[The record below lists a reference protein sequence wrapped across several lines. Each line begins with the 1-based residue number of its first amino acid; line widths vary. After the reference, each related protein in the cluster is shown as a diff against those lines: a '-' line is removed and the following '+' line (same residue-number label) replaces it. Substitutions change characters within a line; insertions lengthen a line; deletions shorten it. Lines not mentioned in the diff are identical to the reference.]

1 MRLHS
6 LVVIYGVSPSPEEGG
21 GERVRPEKL
30 LQVSIAAAGESH
42 IPAASRSSV
51 VRCYS

>member
-6 LVVIYGVSPSPEEGG
+6 LVVIYGVSPSPEEG

-51 VRCYS
+51 VRCCS